1 MHGYFDMLCSCK
13 LLYIVYTT
21 LVFVLFAV
29 PGAVK
34 ETGYWSV
41 VNFQLSDDRFE
52 QLGWITPVAGAKP
65 IDKVSQ
71 LQLAVERLQRSIA
84 AK

>member
-1 MHGYFDMLCSCK
+1 MAILTFYVHCK

-21 LVFVLFAV
+21 LLVFVLFAV